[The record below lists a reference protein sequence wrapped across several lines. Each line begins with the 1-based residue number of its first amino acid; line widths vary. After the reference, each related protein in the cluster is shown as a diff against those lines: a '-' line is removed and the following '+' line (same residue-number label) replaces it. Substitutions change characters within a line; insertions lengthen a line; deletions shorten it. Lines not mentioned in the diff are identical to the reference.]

1 LFWARDKP
9 EKVKGIEIYNC
20 FEYQAMRLH
29 WNGCG
34 LLLHEFC
41 HLIHQFT
48 LVDSLEN
55 ATVIRA
61 FESATNSGLYDSVLR
76 RDWAALDCEED
87 MAYCM
92 VNHKEFF
99 SEMSVT
105 FLADAY
111 HELDHGE
118 KTKLEACSPP
128 LMAPTVVERVR
139 SKGYTVIHLEEVS
152 VRSDISLTPLLESK
166 QSLDKVARRVQ
177 WPIMNSM
184 RGVWQLLLSRRDS
197 DVMQTKVSHC
207 NKFYPFTKGQFKN
220 HDPDLFAVY
229 NDLWA
234 QVATWNDEE
243 KEKPCM
249 RLCSCWQK

>member
-1 LFWARDKP
+1 
-9 EKVKGIEIYNC
+9 
-20 FEYQAMRLH
+20 
-29 WNGCG
+29 
-34 LLLHEFC
+34 
-41 HLIHQFT
+41 
-48 LVDSLEN
+48 
-55 ATVIRA
+55 
-61 FESATNSGLYDSVLR
+61 
-76 RDWAALDCEED
+76 
-87 MAYCM
+87 
-92 VNHKEFF
+92 
-99 SEMSVT
+99 
-105 FLADAY
+105 
-111 HELDHGE
+111 
-118 KTKLEACSPP
+118 
-128 LMAPTVVERVR
+128 VR